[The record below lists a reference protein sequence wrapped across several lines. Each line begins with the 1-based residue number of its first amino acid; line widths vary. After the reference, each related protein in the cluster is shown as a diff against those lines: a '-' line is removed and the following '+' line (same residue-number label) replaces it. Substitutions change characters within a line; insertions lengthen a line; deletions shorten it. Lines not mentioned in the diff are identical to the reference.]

1 MNNYEPDIRK
11 FLTDQFLFGESRP
24 LERDVS
30 LFNQGIIDSTGVLEL
45 ITFVED
51 RFGIRVQD
59 QDLVPENLDSINRV
73 VRYIEAE
80 LQLESQT
87 RA

>member
-45 ITFVED
+45 IHYLEEH
-51 RFGIRVQD
+51 FGIKVQD
-59 QDLVPENLDSINRV
+59 DELLPENLDTIGN
-73 VRYIEAE
+73 ICAF
-80 LQLESQT
+80 LE
-87 RA
+87 RKLV